1 MVSLASA
8 TGGAAFLPDGAAALD
23 KVFRLIAAELQ
34 AQYLL
39 GYYAPDE
46 QMDGAFRRITVR
58 VPKRSDLRVRAR
70 QGYYAPKA

>member
-1 MVSLASA
+1 MRA
-8 TGGAAFLPDGAAALD
+8 
-23 KVFRLIAAELQ
+23 VFYEHRRRYGSRRIAAELQ

-46 QMDGAFRRITVR
+46 RADGAFRRITVR
-58 VPKRSDLRVRAR
+58 VPKRPDLRVRAR